1 MPRKTLLIVG
11 GSVEAVAG
19 IKTARE
25 LGYRV
30 VVSDLNPAA
39 PGFRHADGQ
48 IIASTYD
55 PTGTV
60 AAVEAW
66 CRSHDPIDGVI
77 CLATDVPHTVAAVA
91 EAFGLPGISPAVAA
105 LAIDKLAM
113 KQRFRSDGIPVP
125 WFSAV
130 ESADHLRE
138 IIAERRQRLVLK
150 PVDSRGGRG
159 VLQLDRTSDLAW
171 AFGESLR
178 QSPSGRVMAEEFLSG
193 PQVSTESIILDGVAY
208 TPGFADRNY
217 EFLETYAPYFIE
229 NGGCLPS
236 HLPVAQQQAV
246 CELVDRAA
254 RSLGVHSG
262 VVKGDIVVC
271 DSRPYVIELAAR
283 LSGGYFCTHSIPLNT
298 GVSTIV
304 AAVRLALGEPV
315 DSESLRPKYC
325 RGVAQRY
332 LFAAPGRVTTI
343 RGVEAARQLPG
354 IEELLITVA
363 PGDIVGR
370 PSDSNGSQGMV
381 LATGA
386 DYQQATQRV
395 LAAVA
400 RIQIVTEPL

>member
-1 MPRKTLLIVG
+1 MTRKTLLIVG

-19 IKTARE
+19 IKTALE
-25 LGYRV
+25 LGCRV

-55 PTGTV
+55 PAGTV
-60 AAVEAW
+60 AAVDAW
-66 CRSHDPIDGVI
+66 CRSHGPIDGVI

-91 EAFGLPGISPAVAA
+91 AAFGLPGIAPSVAE

-113 KQRFRSDGIPVP
+113 KQRFHADGIPIP
-125 WFSAV
+125 WFSQV
-130 ESADHLRE
+130 ESPDHLRQ
-138 IIAERRQRLVLK
+138 IVAERRQPLVLK

-159 VLQLDRTSDLAW
+159 VLQLDRTSDLDW

-178 QSPSGRVMAEEFLSG
+178 QSPSGRVMAEEFLAG
-193 PQVSTESIILDGVAY
+193 PQVSTESIIIDGVAH

-236 HLPVAQQQAV
+236 HLSAAQQQAV
-246 CELVDRAA
+246 RELIDRAA
-254 RSLGVHSG
+254 KSLGVHNG
-262 VVKGDIVVC
+262 VIKGDIVVC
-271 DSRPYVIELAAR
+271 DGRPHVIELAAR

-304 AAVRLALGEPV
+304 AAVRLALGERV
-315 DSESLRPKYC
+315 DPESLRPKYC

-332 LFAAPGRVTTI
+332 LFATPGRIVAI
-343 RGVEAARQLPG
+343 SGVEAARQLPG
-354 IEELLITVA
+354 IEEVLITVA
-363 PGDIVGR
+363 PGDVVCR
-370 PSDSNGSQGMV
+370 PSDSNGSQGMI
-381 LATGA
+381 LATG
-386 DYQQATQRV
+386 QNCRQATQRV
-395 LAAVA
+395 MAALAL
-400 RIQIVTEPL
+400 IQIETEPV